1 MLDIVFNKRVA
12 NSFVNEINSKI
23 ISMYNNDTFWY
34 LSNMNISNIHL
45 FLIYLHLLV
54 ANFIC
59 KYANF
64 YGRIYTIQTYILNQ
78 RYSYIWKFSA

>member
-54 ANFIC
+54 ANNFIC

-64 YGRIYTIQTYILNQ
+64 YVRIYTIQTYILNQ
-78 RYSYIWKFSA
+78 LYSYI